1 MRIELLNPKND
12 YVFKRIFGHIGNEEI
27 TKQMLQTI
35 ITYEIKDIKL
45 NESKLLEKDLLDD
58 KLGIVDIYAKL
69 NENINVDIEMQVAK
83 KSNIEKRM
91 LYYWSKLYTKEL
103 KAGEDYSKLHKTIAI
118 LIANFKINELKEI
131 PKFCTKWQIREEEYT
146 SVILTDVLEIYIIEI
161 PKIKEDKGIAR
172 KELKEWL
179 TFLENPE
186 KMEMIGMSSEN
197 KEAIKK
203 AKKVLEEISADEH
216 ERYLAHLREKYIRD
230 SKSIEKYGYDNGL
243 DDGIKQ
249 GIEKGLQQGIE
260 KGFKNGLDDGI
271 KQGVEKVAKA
281 MLKQKFT
288 IENIMSVTG
297 LTKEEIEKLK

>member
-1 MRIELLNPKND
+1 MNIELLNPKND

-35 ITYEIKDIKL
+35 ITSPIQDIKL
-45 NESKLLEKDLLDD
+45 NESIVLEKDLLDD

-69 NENINVDIEMQVAK
+69 NGNINVDIEMQVAK
-83 KSNIEKRM
+83 ESSIEKRL

-103 KAGEDYSKLHKTIAI
+103 KAGEEYSKLHRTIAI
-118 LIANFKINELKEI
+118 MIANFKINELKEI
-131 PKFCTKWQIREEEYT
+131 PKFCTKWQIREEEFT
-146 SVILTDVLEIYIIEI
+146 SVILTDALEIYIIEI
-161 PKIKEDKGIAR
+161 PKIKEDKGMAR
-172 KELKEWL
+172 RELKEWL

-186 KMEMIGMSSEN
+186 KVEMIGMSKEN
-197 KEAIKK
+197 KEAITK
-203 AKKVLEEISADEH
+203 AKEVLEEISADER

-243 DDGIKQ
+243 DDGLKQ
-249 GIEKGLQQGIE
+249 GIEKGLKQGLE
-260 KGFKNGLDDGI
+260 KGFKNGLDDGL
-271 KQGVEKVAKA
+271 KQVAKE

-288 IENIMSVTG
+288 IEQIVSVTK